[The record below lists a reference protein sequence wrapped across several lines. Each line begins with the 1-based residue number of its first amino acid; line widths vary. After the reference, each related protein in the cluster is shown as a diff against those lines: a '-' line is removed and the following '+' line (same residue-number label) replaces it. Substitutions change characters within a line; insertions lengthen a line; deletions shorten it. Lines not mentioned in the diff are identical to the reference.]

1 MHTASSLYLIFLVR
15 FSRGNLLT
23 SRNRALRCLSILCYF
38 MFHTDNIYQ
47 FIDLKVILVNN
58 NNCLVRTI

>member
-1 MHTASSLYLIFLVR
+1 MLTASSLYLFFLVR

-38 MFHTDNIYQ
+38 MFHTDYVGLSCYMQLERN
-47 FIDLKVILVNN
+47 
-58 NNCLVRTI
+58 